1 MHFTHSKG
9 AICLTEVT
17 LIWLMSFMSWPI
29 PRSLSHGW
37 NLVSFKLNVVEY
49 FNPPS
54 NFRQILTKMTK
65 RGKFKYIWESALIF
79 LLRNGVMIMIL
90 VSLILLIG
98 NENFTKKGLKRKET
112 MENRFATFNPLYFP
126 TYPNMKDFMV
136 RTFRR
141 NCSLIENYD
150 DYYVGLRHY
159 GHTFCQDNTSH
170 YLGIERVTCDLMAES
185 KLSYETYL
193 MTLVLIRWI

>member
-1 MHFTHSKG
+1 MG
-9 AICLTEVT
+9 
-17 LIWLMSFMSWPI
+17 
-29 PRSLSHGW
+29 
-37 NLVSFKLNVVEY
+37 VSFDFSSQK
-49 FNPPS
+49 
-54 NFRQILTKMTK
+54 
-65 RGKFKYIWESALIF
+65 W
-79 LLRNGVMIMIL
+79 RNDYD
-90 VSLILLIG
+90 SSEFDTSHWQG

-193 MTLVLIRWI
+193 MTLVLIR